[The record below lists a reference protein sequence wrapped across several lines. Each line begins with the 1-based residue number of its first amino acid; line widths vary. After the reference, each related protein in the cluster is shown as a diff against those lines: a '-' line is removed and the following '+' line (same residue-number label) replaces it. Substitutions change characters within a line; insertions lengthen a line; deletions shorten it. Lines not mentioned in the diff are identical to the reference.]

1 MEPILFYGVPQ
12 GCSFGSIVA
21 LEWLGEPYRLARVN
35 MPDDMQTELYAR
47 LNPVRETPTLI
58 TAVGDALSES
68 AAILNHIAARGI
80 DKGLGFK
87 QGVRAFDELNQMI
100 AFLNT
105 GFFSAFTPLWV
116 AYEGNFPDSEREF
129 LRALGRK
136 AVAKAHAELETFLA
150 GREWLLG
157 AQRTVADA
165 YLTGIARWTDYHKAI
180 DRRDYPRVHA
190 LIERLAADPAVQF
203 AHAIEAERPAVSS
216 GGFLGHVT
224 IADAAARLAA

>member
-21 LEWLGEPYRLARVN
+21 LEWLGEPYRLTRVN
-35 MPDDMQTELYAR
+35 MPDDMQGDLYAR

-58 TAVGDALSES
+58 TASGETLSES

-87 QGVRAFDELNQMI
+87 QGTPEFDQLNQMI

-105 GFFSAFTPLWV
+105 GFFSSFTPLWV
-116 AYEGNFPDSEREF
+116 AYEGSFADGEREF
-129 LRALGRK
+129 LRGLGHR
-136 AVAKAHAELETFLA
+136 AVAKAHAELETILDD
-150 GREWLLG
+150 RQWLLG
-157 AQRTVADA
+157 AQRAVADA
-165 YLTGIARWTDYHKAI
+165 YFTGIARWAEYHSAI
-180 DRRDYPRVHA
+180 DPRDYPRVHA
-190 LIERLAADPAVQF
+190 LAQRLAEDPAVHF
-203 AHAIEAERPAVSS
+203 AHAIEAQRATISS

-224 IADAAARLAA
+224 IAEAATQLAA